1 LTKEEFKLCFDEL
14 FDPVRNYIFYKCHD
28 EEIATDV
35 TQETFMKIW
44 EKKFTYHP
52 IKTKGLIYKIANQL
66 WISQYRKLESSKKY
80 QLSLSS
86 NDLKVNSEHN
96 LELKELK
103 EKYETTLSNLPLNN
117 REVFLMSRMEELTYK
132 EIAQRLNVSI
142 KTIEKRMSKTL
153 NELRKALNYE
163 K

>member
-1 LTKEEFKLCFDEL
+1 
-14 FDPVRNYIFYKCHD
+14 
-28 EEIATDV
+28 
-35 TQETFMKIW
+35 MKIW
-44 EKKFTYHP
+44 EKKFTFHP

-66 WISQYRKLESSKKY
+66 WISQYRKLETKKKY

-86 NDLKVNSEHN
+86 SDFKINSEHH
-96 LELKELK
+96 LEFNELK
-103 EKYETTLSNLPLNN
+103 EKYENTLSNLPLSN